1 MLVPKCLLRYSV
13 EMHNIFIKF
22 SLSTISI
29 MQIKAKKE
37 GKLEAGIKV
46 GRESRSRRK
55 WGIEF
60 VRRKMDTPPMG
71 NRSSVCG

>member
-1 MLVPKCLLRYSV
+1 
-13 EMHNIFIKF
+13 
-22 SLSTISI
+22 